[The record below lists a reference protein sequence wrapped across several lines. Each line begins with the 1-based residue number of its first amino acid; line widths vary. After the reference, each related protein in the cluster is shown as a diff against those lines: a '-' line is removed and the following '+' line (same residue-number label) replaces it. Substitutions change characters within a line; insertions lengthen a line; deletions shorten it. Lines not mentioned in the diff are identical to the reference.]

1 MKEVNK
7 TGSALLRGLFM
18 LLVAVPMLNSCF
30 DDSELWEAIDQLEMR
45 VDSLENGLNAQ
56 IEAMSALM
64 TENLMIKDCVMNT
77 DSSYVVTLSN
87 GMTFTVLPGKTS
99 VQTLVSCV
107 VVNGVKCWATYDAV
121 GVLTPLLDAK
131 GAPIPVNTDVNVQI
145 KDGKYYLV
153 INGKEYMT
161 GFDSEEVVQVFTSCE
176 AHKDASGQVYAMT
189 FEFGNG
195 LEVTVTVDG
204 YKGVLFKLSN
214 INTTVLT
221 EYFIDYG
228 TTQSFL
234 LDAKGVVDYVMQIP
248 DGWRVKERVEQ
259 VTGDVYVDITA
270 PSKEIVKMGAAVA
283 SGDLKV
289 VSVVE
294 GGKAAVTRLYLS
306 SDPYKLYNV
315 SYSRAVVEMYAGVQ
329 KYMYGLLPSAS
340 FDRSQIVAKVNELL
354 SSSASLPEG
363 YFMEESPLN
372 KRYAEMYPD
381 LNVEE
386 SYVFW
391 IVPAIYSESEE
402 YAGFTA
408 SEDMFRS
415 HVILPVSATIECDDV
430 TVLDARICVDVD
442 GTDSIFAGT
451 LCMKDDQ
458 GNLKTVDKVLEEV
471 IYGITNGIYEPVSDA
486 DLLSYN
492 GLASAFPDTESP
504 LSFDPATEY
513 MSWIVP
519 VEADK
524 SEYYVTDVVYTQFK
538 TLEVKDGGSLQVTV
552 GEAVTDYSSIT
563 ASVSCDDAAMIYY
576 AYLDDNVGSRYA
588 EEAMGNVTKWNQLN
602 KAASRTVIRGTSEDA
617 VIDRILPKTTMW
629 LYAVAVGH
637 DGLYGPVKCVKATTK
652 AYEFNGITVT
662 VNPVEVGSENARF
675 QVSVSGGTATDY
687 IYWVGRTTNDFF
699 KTVCGGNRNSAEQFM
714 AANPDSPEIVDVMK
728 ANGKIAADG
737 TLNVSGLNIN
747 KQHVILVL
755 AKDSE
760 GKYSRAGYK
769 LFTTASIDLGA
780 NFAAEDSDKWKQTKK
795 WIEDNIVWDQ
805 DYFEAGAG
813 SGQGSASYAFD
824 IKIPTDL
831 TASIYCYGVPENM
844 TDMIDQIVYVEAQ
857 SSKSAAYGKVVY
869 DENGKQPLLPDWYDD
884 CGRLVQ
890 GTLLSISTFFV
901 HGDPSR
907 GYVTYFAKDGHDD
920 HCPVWTD
927 GACASYVQYQE
938 DIKKYCSLDYW
949 KSYLITFGNY
959 NHEGDPNN
967 EHSRKLTD
975 PDKINEIAQQ
985 YCELYTEYYEGA
997 EPVFYVND
1005 GKALRMINRTA
1016 TGLDSEG
1023 KVVDKITIV
1032 LKDLDNNYYAPMVI
1046 DVPNYFN

>member
-1 MKEVNK
+1 
-7 TGSALLRGLFM
+7 M

-415 HVILPVSATIECDDV
+415 HVILPVSATIECHDV

-442 GTDSIFAGT
+442 GTDSMFAGT

-552 GEAVTDYSSIT
+552 GEPVTDYSSIT

-699 KTVCGGNRNSAEQFM
+699 QTVCGGNRNSAEQFM

-760 GKYSRAGYK
+760 GKYSKAGYK
-769 LFTTASIDLGA
+769 LFTTKSINLGTGYA
-780 NFAAEDSDKWKQTKK
+780 PEGSEKWNNAKK
-795 WIEDNIVWDQ
+795 FIEDNIRWDA
-805 DYFEAGAG
+805 DSYKAAAGM
-813 SGQGSASYAFD
+813 GQGMATYAFE

-831 TASIYCYGVPENM
+831 TAYINCFSTKAAVNGGGLYDIMQEIEETCLARTTNSPVVKDPETGEDVM
-844 TDMIDQIVYVEAQ
+844 
-857 SSKSAAYGKVVY
+857 
-869 DENGKQPLLPDWYDD
+869 LPDWVDD
-884 CGRLVQ
+884 TGRLIQ
-890 GTLLSISTFFV
+890 GTMLNIYQPFP
-901 HGDPSR
+901 HGNPDA
-907 GYVTYFAKDGHDD
+907 GQVTYFASGSHEV
-920 HCPVWTD
+920 HCSAWD
-927 GACASYVQYQE
+927 NGECSNYAYQVAFIE
-938 DIKKYCSLDYW
+938 ELKTLEHWVEHFKGSA
-949 KSYLITFGNY
+949 GNWDT
-959 NHEGDPNN
+959 GDPNTSRVLKN
-967 EHSRKLTD
+967 EENLMKVAESYRAIHEKYYTGIE
-975 PDKINEIAQQ
+975 PKI
-985 YCELYTEYYEGA
+985 
-997 EPVFYVND
+997 YVND
-1005 GKALRMINRTA
+1005 GSALRVLNREA
-1016 TGLDSEG
+1016 SGVNESGEVED
-1023 KVVDKITIV
+1023 VVTV
-1032 LKDLDNNYYAPMVI
+1032 MLKDRDNNYYDPIYIPVE
-1046 DVPNYFN
+1046 NHF